1 MPHAPRSGRIFPE
14 ALAFTCSYHS
24 CMRLRNGTRRAHG
37 ANSTHRHDS
46 RGSALRRDTTP
57 TGHGGFP
64 SPFSAYFFAGPH
76 VAWALKVSAS
86 HHHPKTACEHAP
98 RSPRELVYALVPAS
112 KSACVEL
119 SQSLCAR
126 ALAFASFEPMPSAWQ
141 ILPCDLHGGM
151 RSPRQVAT
159 AGRMTIRPNMPERR
173 RQWPPGP
180 SA

>member
-1 MPHAPRSGRIFPE
+1 MPRAAEEFFQRRLLLHVPIIVACACGTARDVRTAQTPHTDGHEDLHSG
-14 ALAFTCSYHS
+14 
-24 CMRLRNGTRRAHG
+24 GTRR
-37 ANSTHRHDS
+37 
-46 RGSALRRDTTP
+46 P
-57 TGHGGFP
+57 HGGFA
-64 SPFSAYFFAGPH
+64 FAVLRHFFAGPH
-76 VAWALKVSAS
+76 AAWALKVSAS
-86 HHHPKTACEHAP
+86 HHHPRTACEHAP

-141 ILPCDLHGGM
+141 ILPCGLHGGM
-151 RSPRQVAT
+151 RGPRQVAT

>member
-1 MPHAPRSGRIFPE
+1 MPRAAEEFFQRRLLLRVPIIVACACGTARDVRTAQTPHTDGHEDLHSG
-14 ALAFTCSYHS
+14 
-24 CMRLRNGTRRAHG
+24 GTRR
-37 ANSTHRHDS
+37 
-46 RGSALRRDTTP
+46 P
-57 TGHGGFP
+57 HGGFA
-64 SPFSAYFFAGPH
+64 FTVLRHFFAGPH
-76 VAWALKVSAS
+76 AAWALKVSAS

-98 RSPRELVYALVPAS
+98 RSLRELVYALVPAS

-151 RSPRQVAT
+151 RGPRQVAT
-159 AGRMTIRPNMPERR
+159 AGRVTIRPNMPERR

>member
-24 CMRLRNGTRRAHG
+24 CMRMRNGTRRAHG
-37 ANSTHRHDS
+37 ANSTHRHEDLHS
-46 RGSALRRDTTP
+46 GGTRRP
-57 TGHGGFP
+57 RRLCLCRFLH
-64 SPFSAYFFAGPH
+64 FFAGPH
-76 VAWALKVSAS
+76 AAWALKVSAS

-98 RSPRELVYALVPAS
+98 RSLRELVYALVPAS

-141 ILPCDLHGGM
+141 ILPCGLHGGM
-151 RSPRQVAT
+151 RGPRQVAT
-159 AGRMTIRPNMPERR
+159 AGRMTIRPSMPERR
-173 RQWPPGP
+173 RQWPAPGRP
-180 SA
+180 VREL